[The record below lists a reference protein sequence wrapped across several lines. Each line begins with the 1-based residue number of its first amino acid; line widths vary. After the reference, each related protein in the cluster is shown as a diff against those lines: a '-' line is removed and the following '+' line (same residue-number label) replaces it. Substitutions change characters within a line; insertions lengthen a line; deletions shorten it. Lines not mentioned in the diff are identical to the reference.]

1 MTDKEVFEY
10 HGWREQCKHIT
21 SEMYELTEAI
31 HDFEDAK
38 KSIYTQD
45 FYKLK
50 HNIEQEIADVEF
62 MLNQI
67 KDYYE
72 LQQQIINDWGKYK
85 RKRESKR
92 IKEGYY
98 EKK

>member
-1 MTDKEVFEY
+1 MTDKEIYEY

-31 HDFEDAK
+31 HDYESDK
-38 KSIYTQD
+38 NCVT
-45 FYKLK
+45 
-50 HNIEQEIADVEF
+50 HNHLVEEMADVEF

-67 KDYYE
+67 KSSYAISGID
-72 LQQQIINDWGKYK
+72 LKKWKSYK

-92 IKEGYY
+92 ISEGYY
-98 EKK
+98 DCQGKH